1 MLNLLFQA
9 FLGSII
15 SEILIILA
23 IALVVFI
30 VFKVGK
36 FLLKI
41 IFGIIANSIMGFVVI
56 FVVNYIFALGI
67 PYSLPILISTALF
80 GLPAVGTIIILKL
93 MGIALVAV

>member
-36 FLLKI
+36 FLLKV

-93 MGIALVAV
+93 MGVALVAV